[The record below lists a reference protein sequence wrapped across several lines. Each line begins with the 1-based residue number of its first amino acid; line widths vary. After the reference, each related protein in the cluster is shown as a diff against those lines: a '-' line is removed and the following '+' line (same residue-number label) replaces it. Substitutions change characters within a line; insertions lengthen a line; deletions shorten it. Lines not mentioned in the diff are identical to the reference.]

1 MLNKTIIGLICMW
14 MFYANAE
21 NNLTMRILSYETDQV
36 EILDGQGQEW
46 DVDMDASN
54 GEVLEHKQDN

>member
-1 MLNKTIIGLICMW
+1 R
-14 MFYANAE
+14 YV
-21 NNLTMRILSYETDQV
+21 YQV